1 MPTRKNAN
9 SVIILNLYIVL
20 VTAVAQVQFSQ
31 MQEVYIGMHDI
42 VKWKL
47 IVCLSQSKIHSS
59 VHVHNLGRLSSVHFP
74 FQVL

>member
-9 SVIILNLYIVL
+9 FKPIVL

-42 VKWKL
+42 VK
-47 IVCLSQSKIHSS
+47 
-59 VHVHNLGRLSSVHFP
+59 
-74 FQVL
+74 